1 MLVVVFFSVVHVVD
15 VVVVEFLLLL
25 LFGLLAHGLGLEVKF
40 QIYEYKKDDWFDNW
54 RDDSKL
60 YIFNIDIYF
69 HPQWWEFVQ
78 E

>member
-40 QIYEYKKDDWFDNW
+40 QIYEYKKDD
-54 RDDSKL
+54 
-60 YIFNIDIYF
+60 
-69 HPQWWEFVQ
+69 
-78 E
+78 